1 MKAAASCV
9 YTAQGEMVCG
19 TKKGAAI
26 ERFVAEKQNMG
37 EGAKAD
43 PIVGVALANS
53 YCDIS
58 VSIDPK
64 TGGTQYALKKECEGL
79 TR

>member
-19 TKKGAAI
+19 SQKGAGI
-26 ERFVAEKQNMG
+26 ERFVAERQNMG
-37 EGAKAD
+37 DGAKAD
-43 PIVGVALANS
+43 PIVGVALAKS

-58 VSIDPK
+58 VSVDPK
-64 TGGTQYALKKECEGL
+64 TGETQYSLKKDCDG
-79 TR
+79 TKK